1 MDGHKEER
9 RKSVVCF
16 SHEELDAIVEQVS
29 DRISERVSDL
39 ALQKMEDKIMSNI
52 GRTVVDK
59 FLKVA
64 GVVVVTLTIY
74 FSKIDLHK
82 FLG

>member
-1 MDGHKEER
+1 MEEELQDR
-9 RKSVVCF
+9 RKNLSYLT
-16 SHEELDAIVEQVS
+16 HEELEALIESIS
-29 DRISERVSDL
+29 DRIAERVSDI

-64 GVVVVTLTIY
+64 GIIIVTLTIY
-74 FSKIDLHK
+74 FSKLDLHK

>member
-1 MDGHKEER
+1 MDSVHEER

-16 SHEELDAIVEQVS
+16 SPEELDAIVEQIS

-64 GVVVVTLTIY
+64 GVVIVTLTIY
-74 FSKIDLHK
+74 FSRIDLYK

>member
-1 MDGHKEER
+1 MTGYREER
-9 RKSVVCF
+9 RKEVVCF
-16 SHEELDAIVEQVS
+16 SPEELEVIVEQLS
-29 DRISERVSDL
+29 DKIAERVSDV

-64 GVVVVTLTIY
+64 GVVIVTLTIY
-74 FSKIDLHK
+74 FSKLDLHK